1 MGFGF
6 EKEFDDILN
15 DNEDEFTYRGEEEFT
30 PEPRKQEP
38 NDEDEEPERKGKK
51 PRKNVKSKGKQ
62 KVSPKSKPKS
72 KSSNKGNDNKQ
83 FIAKIIVASLL
94 ISGGLLF
101 MKFGP
106 LGGETPAAEGGE
118 SQVASNE
125 ESNDDLPKLSETQG
139 GSSDEDSANPD
150 SSESGEPSVTMEDGE
165 IKPGLS
171 DFEGGDHNTNTGEVT
186 DTGDFLKD
194 INGSQIPKHY
204 EVKKITYETDFVS
217 YVKKRGV
224 TGDGVELL
232 WLDAEYKGN
241 PYVIQ
246 VPFKVWKELDETGI
260 TVVDMEVLTIDKD
273 LKVISNMQ
281 VKDNYK
287 EIMEKGEKAVKKDK

>member
-1 MGFGF
+1 MSLGFN
-6 EKEFDDILN
+6 KEFDDIMN
-15 DNEDEFTYRGEEEFT
+15 DTEEEFTYRGEEEFT
-30 PEPRKQEP
+30 PEPRK
-38 NDEDEEPERKGKK
+38 DTAEDEEPEKKSKK
-51 PRKNVKSKGKQ
+51 PKNGK
-62 KVSPKSKPKS
+62 KPKS
-72 KSSNKGNDNKQ
+72 KKASPKPKTSSKSNDNKQ
-83 FIAKIIVASLL
+83 FIAKIVVASLI

-101 MKFGP
+101 WKFGP
-106 LGGETPAAEGGE
+106 LNSETPTSEGE
-118 SQVASNE
+118 QVASDEKN
-125 ESNDDLPKLSETQG
+125 DLPKLSETQNEE
-139 GSSDEDSANPD
+139 EDTPKP
-150 SSESGEPSVTMEDGE
+150 EEEEGPTVTMEDGE
-165 IKPGLS
+165 IKPGLP
-171 DFEGGDHNTNTGEVT
+171 DVEGGDHNVNTEDVTEPGE
-186 DTGDFLKD
+186 FLKD

-217 YVKKRGV
+217 YTKKRGV

-246 VPFKVWKELDETGI
+246 VPFKVWKELDENGI

-287 EIMEKGEKAVKKDK
+287 EIMEKGEKALKKDK